1 MESLQQRFPMIG
13 DLRGKGCLQ
22 GVELVRDRATK
33 EPASGEAK
41 EIYRDCLA
49 DGLLFSVRG
58 QHGNVLRFVP
68 PFCTSDEQI
77 DRAVVILGRALARQS

>member
-1 MESLQQRFPMIG
+1 MEALQQRLPMIG
-13 DLRGKGCLQ
+13 DLRGKGCLH

-33 EPASGEAK
+33 EPASAEAK
-41 EIYRDCLA
+41 EVYRDCLA

-68 PFCTSDEQI
+68 PFCTSEAQI
-77 DRAVVILGRALARQS
+77 DRAAAILERALARHG